1 MKKTAVTYYDI
12 LGLSP
17 RATDADVRRAYRA
30 LALRWH
36 PDRNPQNRAAAT
48 RYTALL
54 NQSYAHLRT
63 APQRRAYDRHIS
75 ALTRPRTPPAPPRD
89 TWLTALREIFW
100 PFAPTAPQ
108 EVRHGG

>member
-1 MKKTAVTYYDI
+1 MKKNAVTYYDI

-63 APQRRAYDRHIS
+63 APQRRAYDRYLM
-75 ALTRPRTPPAPPRD
+75 ALAQPKALPAPAPRE
-89 TWLTALREIFW
+89 TWMTALREIFW
-100 PFAPTAPQ
+100 PIAPTQREA
-108 EVRHGG
+108 RHGG